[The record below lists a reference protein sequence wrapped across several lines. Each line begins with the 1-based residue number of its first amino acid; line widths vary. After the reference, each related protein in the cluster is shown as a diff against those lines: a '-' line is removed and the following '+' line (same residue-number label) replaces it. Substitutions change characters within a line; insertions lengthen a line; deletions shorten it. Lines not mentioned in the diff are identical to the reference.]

1 MNELFYTE
9 TENIGSCNTLEI
21 DVYEKTYILKSDV
34 FEGDIDTDLSTFLAP
49 EIFQA
54 LVKGLEADG
63 YSKQ

>member
-9 TENIGSCNTLEI
+9 TENIGSCITLEV
-21 DVYEKTYILKSDV
+21 DVYDKTYKVKNDV

-49 EIFQA
+49 QIFEA

-63 YSKQ
+63 YSKL